1 MSLKTNPLRDAITFA
16 LAVGATSLAG
26 TGLALA
32 QTTPATGATDLDRI
46 EVIGSRIKRAE
57 GETAVPVLILQRA
70 DIEKTGL
77 TQVADVLKQISVAGP
92 ALTLNTNNGNTSGN
106 STVNLRNCGS
116 DRTLVLVNGRRWV
129 SSNGLG
135 GAVDLNSIPLAA
147 VDRVEVLKD
156 GGSALYGSDALCG
169 VINIQTRRN
178 FEGAVAKAYVGQYD
192 DGDGFRQA
200 YDVTVGGSGDR
211 WSALLSVGYTKQE
224 PVFAGN
230 REISAVPLFGF
241 PANTAFP
248 GRASGIGPNGSFN
261 VPSRGGVQTLI
272 PGRTGC
278 VTGVRCS
285 PTTATDFK
293 TFDFLTDGFNFAP
306 DNYLIQP
313 QTTRS
318 LFAQAGYDI
327 ADNFRFRNEVFY
339 TNRLGEAQLAAQPLS
354 PLTISP
360 TNLYNPFGPQPI
372 TASNPT
378 GEIRGGGFRPTNF
391 PRLFGQ
397 DQDTWRYY
405 GGFEGELEFG
415 DREFS
420 WDAGYN
426 YAENKQLQ
434 IKEGFYFTS
443 RVNDALGA
451 SFVDANGK
459 PRCGTGPTT
468 IIAGCVPLNVFGG
481 SAGLTQEMFDYI
493 SVTPRNFFK
502 STQESYT
509 ANLSGEL
516 FEMPAG
522 PLAFAAG
529 YEHRREG
536 GSSSPDPLTAAG
548 LVLGDNPFLPTRGSF
563 SVDEFYGELAIPL
576 LRDVLFAKSLEVSL
590 AARYSDYSSFGETTN
605 PKFTLRWQPIE
616 DLLVRGSWGKGFR
629 APSISDLFAGV
640 GQGRPSA
647 VDPCSN
653 NSLDYTSSA
662 TVRANCAA
670 AGVPTTYRQSSIQVR
685 QSTGGF
691 DQLQPE
697 LARNRTLGLV
707 YSPSFAPGLDMYVDW
722 YNIEIS
728 NAIGGRS
735 ARSVLVDCYAGGEAQ
750 RCAEITRDL
759 TGATFGNRGEIA
771 DIRSI
776 NENFKGG
783 LETEGYDFGFGYRR
797 DTRFGRFDTRMD
809 NTYVSY
815 YGDLDEPER
824 GEINRDGEPSAGNT
838 IGRVP
843 ANSSQGSVRWRLR
856 SNLSTTWSQKAWSL
870 TANVEY
876 MSKAQETCGN
886 VVNTAN
892 GLNARVPTGGFLALK
907 DLCSDPNRIIDTYQ
921 FKTGTK
927 DVIAVQ
933 TNSPVNEFDPT
944 WYFDLQGSVTAP
956 WNGKVTLGVRNL
968 FDRDPP
974 FSSDAFA
981 NSFDS
986 QYRTPGRFIY
996 MSYEQKF

>member
-1 MSLKTNPLRDAITFA
+1 MNLKTTQLRDAITFA
-16 LAVGATSLAG
+16 LAIGATALAG
-26 TGLALA
+26 TGVAFA
-32 QTTPATGATDLDRI
+32 QDAAVKPEATTLDRI

-57 GETAVPVLILQRA
+57 GETALPVLTLRRA

-92 ALTLNTNNGNTSGN
+92 AISLNTNNGNTSGN
-106 STVNLRNCGS
+106 SGVNLRNCGS

-135 GAVDLNSIPLAA
+135 GAVDLSSIPLAA
-147 VDRVEVLKD
+147 VDRIEVLKD

-169 VINIQTRRN
+169 VINIQTRQN
-178 FEGAVAKAYVGQYD
+178 FEGAVAKAYMGQYS
-192 DGDGFRQA
+192 DGDGLRQA
-200 YDVTVGGSGDR
+200 YDVTVGGNGDR
-211 WSALLSVGYTKQE
+211 WNALLSVGYTKQDS
-224 PVFAGN
+224 VMAGD

-241 PANTAFP
+241 PGNTAFP

-261 VPSRGGVQTLI
+261 IASRGGVQILNQ
-272 PGRTGC
+272 GAKGC

-285 PTTATDFK
+285 PTVANTDFH
-293 TFDFLTDGFNFAP
+293 TFNFVTDGYNFAP

-327 ADNFRFRNEVFY
+327 VDNLRFRSEVFY

-354 PLTISP
+354 PLTIN
-360 TNLYNPFGPQPI
+360 TANLYNPFGQNI
-372 TASNPT
+372 T
-378 GEIRGGGFRPTNF
+378 GGGFRPTNF

-405 GGFEGELEFG
+405 GGFEGELDFA
-415 DREFS
+415 DRSFS

-434 IKEGFYFTS
+434 IKEGFYFTT
-443 RVNDALGA
+443 RVNNALGA
-451 SFVDANGK
+451 SFIDANGV

-468 IIAGCVPLNVFGG
+468 LIAGCVPLNVFGG
-481 SAGLTQEMFDYI
+481 AAGITPEMFNYI

-509 ANLSGEL
+509 ANLSGDL
-516 FEMPAG
+516 FELPAG

-529 YEHRREG
+529 YEHRKEG
-536 GSSSPDPLTAAG
+536 GSSSPDPLTVAG
-548 LVLGDNPFLPTRGSF
+548 LVLGDNPFLPTSGSF

-576 LRDVLFAKSLEVSL
+576 LRDVAFAKSLEISL
-590 AARYSDYSSFGETTN
+590 AARVSDYSTFGQTTN
-605 PKFTLRWQPIE
+605 PKFSLRWQPID

-629 APSISDLFAGV
+629 APSISDAFAGV

-662 TVRANCAA
+662 AVRASCLA
-670 AGVPTTYRQSSIQVR
+670 AGVPTTYRQSSIQLR
-685 QSTGGF
+685 QSTGGNPN
-691 DQLQPE
+691 LGPE
-697 LARNRTLGLV
+697 TATNRTLGLV
-707 YSPSFAPGLDMYVDW
+707 FSPSFVSGLDMYVDW
-722 YNIEIS
+722 YNIQIENS
-728 NAIGGRS
+728 IGARS
-735 ARSVLVDCYAGGEAQ
+735 ARSVVVDCHVGGIQE
-750 RCAEITRDL
+750 RCDAITRDL
-759 TGATFGNRGEIA
+759 TGAIFGNPGEVA
-771 DIRSI
+771 DIRSL

-783 LETEGYDFGFGYRR
+783 LETEGFDFGLGYRM
-797 DTRFGRFDTRMD
+797 DTGFGRFDTRWD

-815 YGDLDEPER
+815 YGDVGQLER
-824 GEINRDGEPSAGNT
+824 GDINSDGEVSAGNL

-843 ANSSQGSVRWRLR
+843 ANSSTGAVRWRLR
-856 SNLSTTWSQKAWSL
+856 SNLSTTWSQSAWSV
-870 TANVEY
+870 TGNVEY
-876 MSKAQETCGN
+876 MSKAQETCNN

-892 GLNARVPTGGFLALK
+892 GLNNAIPTGGFLGLKAL
-907 DLCSDPNRIIDTYQ
+907 CTDPDRIIDVYQ
-921 FKTGTK
+921 FRTGTK
-927 DVIAVQ
+927 EVIAVP
-933 TNSPVNEFDPT
+933 TRSPVNEFEPT
-944 WYFDLQGSVTAP
+944 WYFDLQASYTAP
-956 WNGKVTLGVRNL
+956 WNGKVTGGVRNL

-974 FSSDAFA
+974 FSSDSFA
-981 NSFDS
+981 NSYDA
-986 QYRTPGRFIY
+986 QYRIPGRFFY
-996 MSYEQKF
+996 MSYEQRF